1 MEEPGRLQSMGS
13 LWVGHDWVTSLSLFT
28 FTHCG
33 RKWQP
38 TPVFLPGEFQGQRSL
53 VGYSP
58 WGHKKLDMTEWLTLE
73 KEKKVYSVFFH
84 LLHLPRRRQ
93 WQLTPVLLLLP
104 GESHGWK
111 SVVGSSPWGHEEL
124 DTTERLHFHFS
135 LSQFSQI
142 HCVYQYTQFLYLHLY
157 GWKFVFPEFW
167 LLWMKLWIFVY
178 GSFLRTYDVS
188 LDCRI
193 CVFYGGFLFNVVRKY
208 QSISQSGCAIL

>member
-1 MEEPGRLQSMGS
+1 MATHSSVLAWRIPGTEEPGGLQSMGS
-13 LWVGHDWVTSLSLFT
+13 QKVGHDWVTNT
-28 FTHCG
+28 WK
-33 RKWQP
+33 RKKSI
-38 TPVFLPGEFQGQRSL
+38 LC
-53 VGYSP
+53 
-58 WGHKKLDMTEWLTLE
+58 
-73 KEKKVYSVFFH
+73 FFP

-111 SVVGSSPWGHEEL
+111 SLVGSSPWGHKES

-157 GWKFVFPEFW
+157 GWKFIFPEFW

-178 GSFLRTYDVS
+178 GSFLRTYDIS